1 MQDEATSNAAATTQA
16 QVAFADQVQLVASQV
31 AATART
37 LNDATQA
44 AADLA
49 RLSGTLPTY
58 TYVYLYVYDVH
69 TYIYIYVYIDIYM
82 YTYTCN
88 LYILL
93 QRGLEETRHEKIA
106 VMEIPG
112 IEKIQVFLRMKCSK
126 RHLERSI
133 RDSEFLYD
141 FDSFHQE
148 LKNAL
153 Y

>member
-1 MQDEATSNAAATTQA
+1 MQDEATANAAATTQA

-69 TYIYIYVYIDIYM
+69 TYIYIYVYIDISM
-82 YTYTCN
+82 YIYIYVCTYICICT
-88 LYILL
+88 Y
-93 QRGLEETRHEKIA
+93 A
-106 VMEIPG
+106 Y
-112 IEKIQVFLRMKCSK
+112 
-126 RHLERSI
+126 RHLP
-133 RDSEFLYD
+133 
-141 FDSFHQE
+141 
-148 LKNAL
+148 
-153 Y
+153 